1 MQREIPLISTSE
13 TLLPQRLVH
22 GDALTALDDIAPR
35 SCRLIVTSPPYNIG
49 KEYEREHRLS
59 LTEYLAWLK
68 PIVSKLCE
76 KVTDD
81 GHICWQTGNFVENG
95 EVFPLDLHFY
105 SMFKE
110 AGFKLRN
117 RIIWHFNFGL
127 HAQNRFSGRY
137 ETILWFSKGDDYI
150 FNLDPVRVPQRYPGK
165 RHSPKKGAKA
175 GTPSGNPLGKNPSD
189 FWTFDAEQAFKLNP
203 IWDFPN
209 VKSNHP
215 EKTSH
220 PCQFPSELVERC
232 ILALTNPGDT
242 VLDPFIGS
250 GTTAI
255 AAAIHGRRA
264 IGVDKDLRYIE
275 LAKHRLE
282 LLARHELPRRPL
294 GRPVRT
300 PIEGEGVATVPAEW
314 LIKPSVG
321 GASEQSNGK
330 ETGQKEVEEG
340 ASHASTKGR

>member
-1 MQREIPLISTSE
+1 MQCEMPLNAPSE
-13 TLLPQRLVH
+13 SILPQRLVL
-22 GDALTALDDIAPR
+22 GDALTVLDDIQPG
-35 SCRLIVTSPPYNIG
+35 SCRLVVTSPPYNIG
-49 KEYEREHRLS
+49 KEYEREQRLS
-59 LTEYLAWLK
+59 LDEYLEWLR
-68 PIVSKLCE
+68 PIIAKLCE
-76 KVTDD
+76 KVSDD
-81 GHICWQTGNFVENG
+81 GHICWQTGNFVDKG

-127 HAQNRFSGRY
+127 HSQNRFSGRY
-137 ETILWFSKGDDYI
+137 ETILWFSKGDDYV

-165 RHSPKKGAKA
+165 RHSPKKGTKA

-189 FWTFDAEQAFKLNP
+189 FWTFDAEEALKLNP

-215 EKTSH
+215 EKTLH

-232 ILALTNPGDT
+232 ILALTHPGDT

-255 AAAIHGRRA
+255 AAAIHGRSA
-264 IGVDKDLRYIE
+264 IGVDKDSRYIE

-282 LLARHELPRRPL
+282 LLSRQELPRRPL
-294 GRPVRT
+294 GRPLRAPVQ
-300 PIEGEGVATVPAEW
+300 GEGVAQIPAEW
-314 LIKPSVG
+314 LNAHVAG
-321 GASEQSNGK
+321 GTSEQGINGEAGEK
-330 ETGQKEVEEG
+330 EAEEG
-340 ASHASTKGR
+340 TFNAAAKG